1 MGGRSAI
8 MSLTMTTTSRS
19 SEAPTRFKVVV
30 AEPIA
35 ENGIAA
41 LEERCAVVMAIGA
54 SREDLLA
61 ELVDADAMI
70 VRSGTQVDADL
81 ISASTRLRVIGRAG
95 IGVDNIDLQAATRAG
110 VLVVNAPDANTI
122 SAAEHTMAL
131 LLAQAR
137 HVPRADASLREGK
150 WDRSRFRGVELHG
163 KTLGILGLGRIG
175 TLVAQRAAAFG
186 MKILAYDPYV
196 SDERIRRAGVELADL
211 DTVVARADFLAVHLP
226 RTRATEGLISADT
239 FAKMKPGARLINAA
253 RGGIVDEEA
262 LAEAVRSGQ
271 IAGAAVD
278 VFADEPTTS
287 SPLFE
292 LDDVVVTPHLGASTD
307 EAQGRAGIAVA
318 TAVADALAG
327 DFVLSAVN
335 LDIGPEVT
343 SEVKPYLPLAESLGQ
358 IFVAFSRGLPDEL
371 TVSAQGRLADSP
383 VRPLAL
389 AALRGA
395 LQGISEEAVS
405 YVNARMLAEAHG
417 VEVRELS
424 TPESAVYRAMVRL
437 SGAVNGQLRV
447 VAGTIM
453 ARKGPVLVEV
463 DEYEIE
469 LPITEHMLLIR
480 TEDVPG
486 MIGKVGTFLGDLGV
500 DIADMVVGRHRAG
513 GAMMGLCID
522 RQLDEDS
529 VAQAAGAGWRGSRP
543 LDRACLRGRAGGC
556 GLGGSG

>member
-529 VAQAAGAGWRGSRP
+529 VAK
-543 LDRACLRGRAGGC
+543 LLE
-556 GLGGSG
+556 LGGVAAARSIELA

>member
-35 ENGIAA
+35 EQGIAV
-41 LEERCAVVMAIGA
+41 LRERCAVVDTIG
-54 SREDLLA
+54 SNRDDLLA
-61 ELVDADAMI
+61 ELADADALI
-70 VRSGTQVDADL
+70 VRSGTKVDAEL
-81 ISASTRLRVIGRAG
+81 ISSSTRLRVIGRAG

-110 VLVVNAPDANTI
+110 VLVVNAPDANAI

-186 MKILAYDPYV
+186 MKILAYDPYI
-196 SDERIRRAGVELADL
+196 SEERSRRAGVELADL
-211 DTVVARADFLAVHLP
+211 DTVVAEADFLAVHLP

-253 RGGIVDEEA
+253 RGGIVDETA

-292 LDDVVVTPHLGASTD
+292 LDDVVVTPHLGASTE
-307 EAQGRAGIAVA
+307 EAQGKAGIAVA
-318 TAVADALAG
+318 TAVVDALAG

-335 LDIGPEVT
+335 LDVGPDVT
-343 SEVKPYLPLAESLGQ
+343 GEVKPYLPLAESLGQ

-424 TPESAVYRAMVRL
+424 TPESAVYRAMV
-437 SGAVNGQLRV
+437 QLTGVVKGKRRV

-453 ARKGPVLVEV
+453 ARKGPVLIEV
-463 DEYEIE
+463 DEYEME
-469 LPITEHMLLIR
+469 LPITDHMLLIR

-486 MIGKVGTFLGDLGV
+486 MIGKIGTYLGDIGV

-522 RQLDEDS
+522 R
-529 VAQAAGAGWRGSRP
+529 P
-543 LDRACLRGRAGGC
+543 LDDESVVKLMD
-556 GLGGSG
+556 LGGVAAARSIELS